1 MIFAEREL
9 HFGMR
14 DSSTTPAPADQQK
27 NHRWGRVA
35 VRITNQKLTA
45 AELRIYIALC
55 GHADKNGFCCVGF
68 ETLAEEC
75 GISKRQVIRAIAQLV
90 EIGEL
95 RVEKRRKKERGR
107 WVQGANQYEIPA
119 ISECHP
125 CHPEKPANQ
134 PFSECQNRRFQSDV
148 LGKTFSKKRQKS
160 STFRVTPLSPITE
173 SSLCED
179 NRERE
184 GGAPLGAAPPPR
196 VSINRTKV
204 RPPPGFCDASGHDC
218 NGAYRPMLPVWRPN

>member
-125 CHPEKPANQ
+125 CHPEKPANRSGSS
-134 PFSECQNRRFQSDV
+134 P
-148 LGKTFSKKRQKS
+148 GRQ
-160 STFRVTPLSPITE
+160 RDDYAVNLR
-173 SSLCED
+173 LR
-179 NRERE
+179 N
-184 GGAPLGAAPPPR
+184 
-196 VSINRTKV
+196 V
-204 RPPPGFCDASGHDC
+204 
-218 NGAYRPMLPVWRPN
+218 